1 MKVMNGSFCSR
12 TEAGEMVEAKDL
24 KLLKNEYTLKIRE
37 VSNRIGRVEKR
48 VDWVEKLLWLSAGA
62 VISWLA
68 TGLIRSL

>member
-1 MKVMNGSFCSR
+1 MAM
-12 TEAGEMVEAKDL
+12 TIEAKDL

-37 VSNRIGRVEKR
+37 VSNRVGRVEKR

>member
-1 MKVMNGSFCSR
+1 
-12 TEAGEMVEAKDL
+12 MVEAKDL

-37 VSNRIGRVEKR
+37 VSNRVGRVEKR